1 MSALTVLFCR
11 NAKNFSAC
19 LSELQAGDSLVVL
32 DGRKIPDYPEEEMK
46 IFAAEDPEGF
56 KKFLE
61 NNPDVI
67 KVIATR
73 RKELSEGLPAVF
85 GSFAQACYLA
95 EDADGSIITVR
106 EPVCQRTGAPTDFDL
121 FINPALIQ

>member
-11 NAKNFSAC
+11 NAQNFSAC

-32 DGRKIPDYPEEEMK
+32 DGRKTPHLAEMDMRMSAAESPDKLK
-46 IFAAEDPEGF
+46 IFL
-56 KKFLE
+56 KE
-61 NNPDVI
+61 NPGAI

-73 RKELSEGLPAVF
+73 RKGLSGGHPAVF
-85 GSFAQACYLA
+85 GSFVDACCLA
-95 EDADGSIITVR
+95 KNARGSIITVR